1 MQRLHEALLDVVGR
15 MPIAELARVIERDP
29 RSARRW
35 VQVLTGQKRL
45 ADLSV
50 VAVLHLARHETRE
63 YGTSRI
69 ADAFRVAASRKD
81 ATGELT
87 PADLQAFVAHK
98 ARGDIRESELV
109 LEVQV
114 VLADGKIDPEEAKGL
129 KRMVGLALKEA
140 TAEVQQL
147 ELLKTKLG

>member
-1 MQRLHEALLDVVGR
+1 

-50 VAVLHLARHETRE
+50 VAVLHLARHETKE
-63 YGTSRI
+63 YGTTRI
-69 ADAFRVAASRKD
+69 ADAFRVDASRRD

-87 PADLQAFVAHK
+87 AADLQSFVAHK

-109 LEVQV
+109 LEVQA

-140 TAEVQQL
+140 AAEVAQL